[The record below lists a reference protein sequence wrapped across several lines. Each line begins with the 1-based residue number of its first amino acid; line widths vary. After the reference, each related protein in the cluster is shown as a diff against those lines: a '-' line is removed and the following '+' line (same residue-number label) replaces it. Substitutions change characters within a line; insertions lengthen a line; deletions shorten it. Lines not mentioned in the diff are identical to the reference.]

1 MLVREFGPHYRP
13 SQAKT
18 DLTDGAALVA
28 AILLRRGI
36 DIRLIDAALDDASAI
51 IALAVDE
58 RPERVRIRLEDAAV
72 SVLVEAVAP

>member
-18 DLTDGAALVA
+18 DLTEGAALVA

-36 DIRLIDAALDDASAI
+36 AVRDIDAALSDAAAI
-51 IALAVDE
+51 IALVVDE
-58 RPERVRIRLEDAAV
+58 RPEQVRIRIEDAAT
-72 SVLVEAVAP
+72 SVLVEAVTP